1 MWTPDPASG
10 CRGLASWIRYPPPNA
25 GVADGGEVG
34 TPKAALVQDPRM
46 LTAIGRILLGLV
58 LLVARGESPL
68 LRGDG

>member
-1 MWTPDPASG
+1 
-10 CRGLASWIRYPPPNA
+10 
-25 GVADGGEVG
+25 VADGGEVG